1 MFINR
6 TKGGTTVFT
15 GLAMDL
21 VAIVLLA
28 YGIYYR
34 RHHRRDLLFAYV
46 ALNVG
51 IFAVVSLLL
60 VQRVDIAVGFGL
72 FGLLSIIRLRSS
84 EITQQEIAYY
94 FVAIVL
100 GLVNGIAAAMPLTAL
115 TLNGVL
121 LAVMYVADHR
131 GLLGRTRQQLVT
143 LDVVHADPE
152 LLKADLES
160 RLRARVLQAMVT
172 QVDYVRDV
180 TVVDVRYVVPDM
192 KARVR

>member
-192 KARVR
+192 KASVR